1 MQNFWFKFKQPIIA
15 LAPMAGY
22 TDSAFRQICRAYGAD
37 VVYSE
42 MISVDALCYYNAK
55 TIKMLNHATN
65 EYPVVFQL
73 FGSQPDKFKQ
83 AINIISQ
90 HFKKQTSLQ
99 HNQIGLD
106 INFGCPAHKITKNGA
121 GAALMNEIDTA
132 TAIMETVCQNSPYP
146 VSLKIRTQVKQINAL
161 TFIKKINHLP
171 WSTIM
176 IHGRS
181 LQQGFSGPIDYQ
193 LIKQIKQLL
202 PEKIILANGGI
213 DSPEQAELTLK
224 QTQADGLGIARGC
237 LDNPWLFQHIKNQTT
252 LPVVNWSERKKLIL
266 QHARLFLQGNQ
277 NLIPLRKHLVRY
289 VKGLPQASQLRQ
301 KLIGVQSLTEL
312 KNILDVYQA

>member
-1 MQNFWFKFKQPIIA
+1 MKNFWTQFNKPVIA

-42 MISVDALCYYNAK
+42 MISVDALCHYNAK
-55 TIKMLNHATN
+55 TVKMLNHSNN
-65 EYPVVFQL
+65 EYPLVFQL

-83 AINIISQ
+83 AVKIIAQ
-90 HFKKQTSLQ
+90 YFKQQPAVQ
-99 HNQIGLD
+99 HNLIGID

-132 TAIMETVCQNSPYP
+132 TAIVETVCQNSPYP

-161 TFIKKINHLP
+161 TFVKKINHLP

-181 LQQGFSGPIDYQ
+181 LQQGFNGQINYQ
-193 LIKQIKQLL
+193 LIKQIKQIL
-202 PEKIILANGGI
+202 PEKIVLANGGI

-224 QTQADGLGIARGC
+224 QTQTDGLGIARGC
-237 LDNPWLFQHIKNQTT
+237 LGNPWLFQHIKNKKAAPISWT
-252 LPVVNWSERKKLIL
+252 ERKKAIL
-266 QHARLFLQGNQ
+266 QHAQLFLQTNSD
-277 NLIPLRKHLVRY
+277 LVPLRKHLVHY
-289 VKGLPQASQLRQ
+289 VKGMPNASQLRQ
-301 KLIGVQSLTEL
+301 KLITISNLDNL
-312 KNILDVYQA
+312 KKTLNAYQP

>member
-1 MQNFWFKFKQPIIA
+1 MRNFWHQLPTPILA

-22 TDSAFRQICRAYGAD
+22 TDTAFRQICRQAGAD

-42 MISVDALCYYNAK
+42 MISTDALCYYNAK
-55 TIKMLNHATN
+55 TIKMLNHSSR
-65 EYPVVFQL
+65 EYPIIFQL
-73 FGSQPDKFKQ
+73 FGNSPAKFKQ
-83 AINIISQ
+83 AVKIITQ
-90 HFKKQTSLQ
+90 YFKQQLAVQ
-99 HNQIGLD
+99 HNLIGID
-106 INFGCPAHKITKNGA
+106 INFGCPAHKITKNSA
-121 GAALMNEIDTA
+121 GAALMDEIDTA
-132 TAIMETVCQNSPYP
+132 TAIVETVCQNSPYP

-181 LQQGFSGPIDYQ
+181 LQQGFNGPINYQ

-202 PEKIILANGGI
+202 PEKIVLANGGV
-213 DSPEQAELTLK
+213 DSPSQAELSLK

-237 LDNPWLFQHIKNQTT
+237 LGNPWLFQHIKNKKAAPTSWT
-252 LPVVNWSERKKLIL
+252 ERKKTIL
-266 QHARLFLQGNQ
+266 QHAQLFLQTNSD
-277 NLIPLRKHLVRY
+277 LVPLRKHLVHY

-301 KLIGVQSLTEL
+301 KLITVSNLNEL
-312 KNILDVYQA
+312 KKTLDTYQY